1 LCNPAQ
7 HRREVLAVDA
17 RSKSIKD
24 FADHHGIGMTTARK
38 EIKAGRL
45 KALKVRR
52 RVIITD
58 EAERDWLQSLP
69 AAFSSD
75 GQRAA

>member
-1 LCNPAQ
+1 
-7 HRREVLAVDA
+7 VDA

-69 AAFSSD
+69 AASSD